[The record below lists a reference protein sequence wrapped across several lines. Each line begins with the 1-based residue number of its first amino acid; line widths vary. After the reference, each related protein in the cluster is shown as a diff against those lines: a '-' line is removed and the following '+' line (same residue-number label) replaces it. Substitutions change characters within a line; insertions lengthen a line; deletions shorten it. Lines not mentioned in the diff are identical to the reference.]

1 MPWAI
6 GSPEGG
12 HDAVNPALGT
22 LEDFD
27 AFVARAGE
35 LGLEIALDFALQC
48 SPDHPW
54 VEKHPEWFHHRSD
67 GSIAYAENPPKKY
80 QDIYPIAFDADMD
93 GIVTETV
100 RVLRHWMAHGV
111 RIFRVDN
118 PHTKPV
124 VFWERVIGE
133 INGRDPDVIFLEEY
147 LDSEKYQLRP
157 RDWAAAERE
166 GRSIAGLIT
175 ELNAIRRRSPAL
187 RQLRD
192 LHFHHADKEEVIV
205 YSKQR
210 GSNTVLVVVN
220 LDPYHTQEATV
231 SLDMP
236 HLGLDWHEV
245 MPVRDE
251 LTGDTYSW
259 GRANYVRL
267 EPGDR
272 PAHVLTVLRPD
283 RDPDWFKRAVFY
295 EVLVRSFQDSNGDGI
310 GDLKGIT
317 AKLDY
322 LQWLGIDCLWLPPFF
337 KSPLRD
343 GGYDV
348 SDYTAVL
355 PEFGDLADFVEFVDA
370 AHVMNHTS
378 DQHPW
383 FQESRKD
390 PDGPYGDYY
399 VWADDDKQYQ
409 DARIIFVD
417 TEASNW
423 TFDPVRK
430 QYYWHRFFSHQ
441 PDLNYENP
449 AVQEEMISAL
459 RFWLDLGIDGFR
471 LDAVPYLYQ
480 EEGTN
485 CENLPATH
493 EFLKRVRKEIDTHYP
508 DTVVLAEANQWPEDV
523 VDYFGDYSTGGDESS
538 GGSSCATTTS

>member
-1 MPWAI
+1 MIVNEPV
-6 GSPEGG
+6 
-12 HDAVNPALGT
+12 HDTFEDTPA
-22 LEDFD
+22 
-27 AFVARAGE
+27 
-35 LGLEIALDFALQC
+35 
-48 SPDHPW
+48 
-54 VEKHPEWFHHRSD
+54 K
-67 GSIAYAENPPKKY
+67 
-80 QDIYPIAFDADMD
+80 
-93 GIVTETV
+93 
-100 RVLRHWMAHGV
+100 
-111 RIFRVDN
+111 
-118 PHTKPV
+118 
-124 VFWERVIGE
+124 
-133 INGRDPDVIFLEEY
+133 
-147 LDSEKYQLRP
+147 
-157 RDWAAAERE
+157 
-166 GRSIAGLIT
+166 
-175 ELNAIRRRSPAL
+175 
-187 RQLRD
+187 
-192 LHFHHADKEEVIV
+192 
-205 YSKQR
+205 
-210 GSNTVLVVVN
+210 
-220 LDPYHTQEATV
+220 
-231 SLDMP
+231 
-236 HLGLDWHEV
+236 
-245 MPVRDE
+245 
-251 LTGDTYSW
+251 
-259 GRANYVRL
+259 
-267 EPGDR
+267 
-272 PAHVLTVLRPD
+272 D

-295 EVLVRSFQDSNGDGI
+295 EVLVRSFQDSNGDGV
-310 GDLKGIT
+310 GDLKGLT

-370 AHVMNHTS
+370 AHQRGMRVIIDFVMNHTS

-399 VWADDDKQYQ
+399 VWADDDKQFQ

-430 QYYWHRFFSHQ
+430 QYFWHRFFSHQ

-480 EEGTN
+480 QEGTN

-493 EFLKRVRKEIDTHYP
+493 EFLKRVRKEIDASYP
-508 DTVVLAEANQWPEDV
+508 DTVILAEANQWPEDV
-523 VDYFGDYSTGGDESS
+523 VDYFGDYESGGDECHMAFTLPGHAPHLH
-538 GGSSCATTTS
+538 GGPPRVPLPRLGDPRQDPGHPAELPVGHLPAQPRRAHPRNGHRRGTRLHVGRVREGPTDARQHRHPAAPGPAARQRPQPDRAVHRPAPVAPRLADPLLRRRDRHGRQHLARRPGRRPHPDAVDTGP